1 MTKNQRTWLTM
12 FIFSLGVAIIC
23 ATMGSAL
30 YSLPNIVIAML
41 FGLLFIHTN
50 DKDEFDES

>member
-12 FIFSLGVAIIC
+12 FIFSLSVAIIC
-23 ATMGSAL
+23 ATMGSTR

-41 FGLLFIHTN
+41 FGLLFIYTN
-50 DKDEFDES
+50 DKDGFDES